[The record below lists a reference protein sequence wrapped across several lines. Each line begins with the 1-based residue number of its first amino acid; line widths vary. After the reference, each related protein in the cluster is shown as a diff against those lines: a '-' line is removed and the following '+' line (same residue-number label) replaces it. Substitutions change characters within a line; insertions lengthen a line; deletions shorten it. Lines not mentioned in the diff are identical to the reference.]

1 MLPHLAHATVV
12 NFFSKLRE
20 RTYHVIETI
29 TFEGIVHGTT
39 DIIEIDECYFGKK
52 RKGNRGNS
60 TTRQWVFGIVQRGTR
75 KSFLVPVNNRTK
87 ETLIPLIK
95 ARVKS
100 GSTIYHDDWPAYRLL
115 SEEGYQTGVVN
126 HTKEF
131 VSKEG
136 VCTNTI
142 EGEGNTLD
150 PFVSL

>member
-1 MLPHLAHATVV
+1 MLPHLAHTTVV
-12 NFFSKLRE
+12 KFFSKLRG
-20 RTYHVIETI
+20 RIYHVIDTL
-29 TFEGIVHGTT
+29 TFNGTVYGST

-52 RKGNRGNS
+52 RKGNRGNT
-60 TTRQWVFGIVQRGTR
+60 TTRQWVFGMVQRGTR

-95 ARVKS
+95 AKVES

-115 SEEGYQTGVVN
+115 CEEGYETGVVN
-126 HTKEF
+126 HSREF

-142 EGEGNTLD
+142 EGECKLI
-150 PFVSL
+150 